1 MTSTFSFG
9 FAGDDIDVDETEVND
24 VNEGDVQD
32 SGATPTLPELLKAQR
47 HEMSDWVS
55 IFDSLGHIRYIL
67 IVSYQAL
74 CGQEALADRRAIIAN
89 YKIALHVAVTNIIQQ
104 VYYQSSTGYRNKP

>member
-32 SGATPTLPELLKAQR
+32 SGAPSTLPELVKAQR
-47 HEMSDWVS
+47 HEMSEWVS
-55 IFDSLGHIRYIL
+55 ISDSLSHIRYVL
-67 IVSYQAL
+67 IVSYQTL
-74 CGQEALADRRAIIAN
+74 CG
-89 YKIALHVAVTNIIQQ
+89 
-104 VYYQSSTGYRNKP
+104 